1 MSMHYRSQ
9 AWMALW
15 QRYGRRFLQVW
26 RGRHQQPA
34 GLFNE
39 DEAEFLPAA
48 LSLQEAPD
56 SASLRWTARLLVA
69 MVVLAL
75 AWSLIGHIDIVVS
88 ANGKVIPAGRSKTIA
103 AVEVASVRALLVRE
117 GQHVQAG
124 QVLIELDA
132 TSSDSERDKAADMLA
147 QARLQVA
154 RAAAMMDAV
163 QQLRA
168 PQLETVAEVTPTQWD
183 SVQRQLQGQYQDF
196 RARLARLDDEVVRY
210 DAALRLATRR
220 ASDYRDLSADHS
232 VSHHAWLEK
241 EQARIDLQGQLAD
254 ARNQRAALLAQTRKE
269 AHDSRIEAEKIIESA
284 RQDQR
289 RAGEHSNLLRLTA
302 PVTGTVQQLA
312 VHTVGGVVAATQPLM
327 QIVPEGGDI
336 EIEAQIENKDVGF
349 VEVGQQVEVKV
360 DAFDY
365 TKYGTVPARVVFVS
379 RDAIQDEKKGL
390 VYSARIA
397 LERNSLD
404 VEGRR
409 LPLSAGLA
417 VNVGIR
423 TGSRRVIEYAL
434 SPLMRHQKEALHER

>member
-1 MSMHYRSQ
+1 
-9 AWMALW
+9 
-15 QRYGRRFLQVW
+15 
-26 RGRHQQPA
+26 
-34 GLFNE
+34 
-39 DEAEFLPAA
+39 
-48 LSLQEAPD
+48 
-56 SASLRWTARLLVA
+56 

-220 ASDYRDLSADHS
+220 ASDYRD
-232 VSHHAWLEK
+232 
-241 EQARIDLQGQLAD
+241 
-254 ARNQRAALLAQTRKE
+254 
-269 AHDSRIEAEKIIESA
+269 
-284 RQDQR
+284 
-289 RAGEHSNLLRLTA
+289 
-302 PVTGTVQQLA
+302 
-312 VHTVGGVVAATQPLM
+312 
-327 QIVPEGGDI
+327 
-336 EIEAQIENKDVGF
+336 
-349 VEVGQQVEVKV
+349 
-360 DAFDY
+360 
-365 TKYGTVPARVVFVS
+365 
-379 RDAIQDEKKGL
+379 
-390 VYSARIA
+390 
-397 LERNSLD
+397 
-404 VEGRR
+404 
-409 LPLSAGLA
+409 
-417 VNVGIR
+417 
-423 TGSRRVIEYAL
+423 
-434 SPLMRHQKEALHER
+434 